1 MVDLVTAAA
10 VALLV
15 LGVVGSVVP
24 LVPGPVLSL
33 AGIWG
38 YWWVTGRPGP
48 LLLAALTLVGVVA
61 VVVDYLAGAVSA
73 KAGGASLLSSVA
85 AGVVGLVA
93 LVFTGPL
100 GLVVG
105 VVGTVFIVEFV
116 RSDDAERSARTAART
131 ALGLLASAVVQL
143 LLTATMLV
151 AFLVVVL

>member
-1 MVDLVTAAA
+1 MVDLVTAGA

-24 LVPGPVLSL
+24 LLPGPVLSL
-33 AGIWG
+33 AGVWG
-38 YWWVTGRPGP
+38 YWWLTGRPGP
-48 LLLAALTLVGVVA
+48 VLLAALTLVGVVA

-93 LVFTGPL
+93 LLFTGPL

-105 VVGTVFIVEFV
+105 VVGTVFLVEFV
-116 RSDDAERSARTAART
+116 RSDDAGTSARTAVRT